1 MASTP
6 DEPQHLPDAADASE
20 RPVADTADG
29 LMSDPPQDTNR
40 DVPIAPG
47 SGWQQN
53 PPGEKPRPGSRLPW
67 VLVAMLSVVCVGLV
81 GVISNQRGE
90 LQNSRAAA
98 QSAVPSGVSST
109 TADRTGVTSQPTAQA
124 TPDKGTRDL
133 MDRLPRRQ
141 EGDPTAVGA
150 VGADVVMVMWSD
162 FRCPFCA
169 LWARNTYPALKPY
182 IDAGSLRIEHRDK
195 VQFGDQSRTAA
206 IAARAGGEQDKYWE
220 FFAALHDAAP
230 TSGHPEIT
238 RDDLTSFAKAA
249 GVPDLDQFVKDM
261 DDKQLAA
268 AVDSD
273 TQEGASIG
281 INSVPFFLI
290 NHTPISG
297 AQPTESFITVL
308 EDNGATK

>member
-1 MASTP
+1 
-6 DEPQHLPDAADASE
+6 
-20 RPVADTADG
+20 
-29 LMSDPPQDTNR
+29 MSDPPPGTSR
-40 DVPIAPG
+40 GVPITPG

-53 PPGEKPRPGSRLPW
+53 PPDEKPRPGSRLPW

-81 GVISNQRGE
+81 GVISNQRSE
-90 LQNSRAAA
+90 LQNFRAAA
-98 QSAVPSGVSST
+98 QSAVPSGGEAN
-109 TADRTGVTSQPTAQA
+109 TADQTGASSQPTAQS
-124 TPDKGTRDL
+124 TPDEGTRDL
-133 MDRLPRRQ
+133 MDSLPRRQ

-162 FRCPFCA
+162 YRCPFCA

-182 IDAGSLRIEHRDK
+182 IDAGTLRIEHRDQ

-206 IAARAGGEQDKYWE
+206 IAARAAGEQDKYWE
-220 FFAALHDAAP
+220 FYAALHDAAP

-238 RDDLTSFAKAA
+238 GDDLISFAKAA
-249 GVPDLDQFVKDM
+249 GVSDLDQFVTDL
-261 DDKQLAA
+261 DDEQLAA

-297 AQPTESFITVL
+297 AQPTENFITVL